1 MVLNRSETSISHGF
15 RTIHSVKRPRIDKP
29 PSFRNCHPLSLCCC
43 CHDSGH
49 ASYRAFPARTPP
61 TGDTWARIARE
72 MDRMAAVTL
81 TGTAGTVVQATEPT
95 ETQRAILSACKVSLP
110 PRITS
115 LHPL

>member
-1 MVLNRSETSISHGF
+1 MLRPVFHRLET
-15 RTIHSVKRPRIDKP
+15 RI
-29 PSFRNCHPLSLCCC
+29 
-43 CHDSGH
+43 
-49 ASYRAFPARTPP
+49 RAHILICWLALLLVRVAEQA

-81 TGTAGTVVQATEPT
+81 TGTAGTVVQSTEPT
-95 ETQRAILSACKVSLP
+95 DAQRAFLSACKVSLP